1 MFELVADENVPTP
14 VVEALRSNGYEVHRA
29 QEEYGQG
36 TTDSEILEACAEE
49 ERVVLT
55 NDNDFALL
63 AEDTEHAGVVI
74 YNDQDLRTRE
84 ILRGVVRIDNAY
96 DSLENQLEWLEGWI

>member
-36 TTDSEILEACAEE
+36 TTDADILEACADED
-49 ERVVLT
+49 RVML

-63 AEDTEHAGVVI
+63 AEDTEHAGVMI
-74 YNDQDLRTRE
+74 YNGKDLRTR
-84 ILRGVVRIDNAY
+84 
-96 DSLENQLEWLEGWI
+96 

>member
-1 MFELVADENVPTP
+1 VFELVADENVPTP

-63 AEDTEHAGVVI
+63 AEDTEHAGGVI

>member
-1 MFELVADENVPTP
+1 VFELVADENVPTP

-36 TTDSEILEACAEE
+36 TADGEILEACADEG
-49 ERVVLT
+49 RVILT

-63 AEDTEHAGVVI
+63 VEDAEHAGVVV
-74 YNDQDLRTRE
+74 YNDQNLRTRE
-84 ILRGVVRIDNAY
+84 ILRGVVSIDNAY
-96 DSLENQLEWLEGWI
+96 DSPENQLEWLEGWI

>member
-14 VVEALRSNGYEVHRA
+14 VVEVLRSNGYEVHRA

-36 TTDSEILEACAEE
+36 TDDGDILEACADEG
-49 ERVVLT
+49 RVILT
-55 NDNDFALL
+55 NDNDFAIL
-63 AEDTEHAGVVI
+63 AEETEHAGVVI